1 VKKLAAFAF
10 AAALGFGVVPQGASA
25 APVSS
30 GALDLLMNS
39 QALKNGV
46 SGETIRDG
54 LVEPAR
60 YYYRRRYYRHRYYRH
75 RYYYRRHYYR
85 RHNYRPRYRYY
96 HRYRYY

>member
-1 VKKLAAFAF
+1 MKKLAALGF
-10 AAALGFGVVPQGASA
+10 AAALVFGVVPQGASA

-39 QALKNGV
+39 EALKDGA
-46 SGETIRDG
+46 SGETVKDG
-54 LVEPAR
+54 LIQPA
-60 YYYRRRYYRHRYYRH
+60 YYHYRRRYYRH

-85 RHNYRPRYRYY
+85 PRYRYY

>member
-1 VKKLAAFAF
+1 MKKLAALAF

-39 QALKNGV
+39 EALRGGA
-46 SGETIRDG
+46 SGETVTDG

-60 YYYRRRYYRHRYYRH
+60 YYYRRRYYRPY
-75 RYYYRRHYYR
+75 
-85 RHNYRPRYRYY
+85 RYRYY
-96 HRYRYY
+96 RPYRYRYYRPYRYRYRYY